1 MAVTVFNYNQFLLQL
16 GNGTLDLDSHS
27 FKAALMSPSF
37 AFNAANAVWADVSST
52 EITAGNGYTS
62 GGKVLTS
69 VTYTQSSGVATFD
82 FADPEWLAA
91 GGSISNAAYMV
102 IYDDTV
108 AGDPLMFALNLGS
121 TLTAVNGA
129 RLVVQLPPTGF
140 FTIGPA

>member
-1 MAVTVFNYNQFLLQL
+1 MAVTLFNYNQFLLQL
-16 GNGTLDLDSHS
+16 GNGTLDMDSHT

-37 AFNAANAVWADVSST
+37 SFNATNSVWADVSST
-52 EITAGNGYTS
+52 EITPGNGYAS

-69 VTYTQSSGVATFD
+69 VSYTQSAGVVTFD
-82 FADPEWLAA
+82 FDDPEWLAS

-108 AGDPLMFALNLGS
+108 AGDPLMFAINFGA
-121 TLTAVNGA
+121 TLTAVDGA
-129 RLVVQLPPTGF
+129 RLVVQLPSTGF